1 MNQDEA
7 RQKLLNIPHVV
18 ERLIMWLDPG
28 SLLNLVH
35 SKILSEEVLRKSLTL
50 KAWKD
55 FIEHIAHDYDGLY
68 PEVQEVKILT
78 EILKLLK
85 LPDPNNHLMTLLHF
99 VSSECD
105 PLGNGWK
112 QVVTLICSDCSQHFD
127 VHPEGFKLLEH
138 IETTFGST
146 KQSIE
151 SVYIEA
157 GTELN
162 TPSFSTALCSRLA
175 RQKEK
180 LASFCCHDEVHI
192 SDKESAEALIAL
204 LEATEVNVHEL
215 RVEGDIGEDA
225 WHKLAT
231 VLELRSDIALRRMR
245 VSDYI
250 VRELFVERMKD
261 DIKRI
266 LDSTLIIIYREE
278 DFRGYG
284 ECIWTRLKEISKYA
298 EAEYTNWESMW
309 TRLKEISKTTGAEY
323 IADVK
328 KAREVKVAAALAA
341 LEESSS
347 DEETSSEDESSPEEN
362 NKVKKPIF
370 SLKTASD
377 SVYIHP
383 GVEVR

>member
-1 MNQDEA
+1 M
-7 RQKLLNIPHVV
+7 
-18 ERLIMWLDPG
+18 
-28 SLLNLVH
+28 
-35 SKILSEEVLRKSLTL
+35 
-50 KAWKD
+50 
-55 FIEHIAHDYDGLY
+55 
-68 PEVQEVKILT
+68 
-78 EILKLLK
+78 
-85 LPDPNNHLMTLLHF
+85 
-99 VSSECD
+99 
-105 PLGNGWK
+105 
-112 QVVTLICSDCSQHFD
+112 
-127 VHPEGFKLLEH
+127 
-138 IETTFGST
+138 
-146 KQSIE
+146 
-151 SVYIEA
+151 
-157 GTELN
+157 
-162 TPSFSTALCSRLA
+162 
-175 RQKEK
+175 
-180 LASFCCHDEVHI
+180 
-192 SDKESAEALIAL
+192 
-204 LEATEVNVHEL
+204 EATEVNVHEL

-266 LDSTLIIIYREE
+266 LDSTRIIIYRDK

-284 ECIWTRLKEISKYA
+284 ESIWTRLKEISKYA
-298 EAEYTNWESMW
+298 EAEYTDWESMW

-341 LEESSS
+341 LEE
-347 DEETSSEDESSPEEN
+347 

-370 SLKTASD
+370 SLKTAKD